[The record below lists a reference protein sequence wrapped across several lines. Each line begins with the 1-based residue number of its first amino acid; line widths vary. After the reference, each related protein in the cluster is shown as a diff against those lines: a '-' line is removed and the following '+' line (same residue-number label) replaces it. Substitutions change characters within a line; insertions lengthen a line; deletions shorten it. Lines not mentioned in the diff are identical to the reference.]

1 MGRTE
6 VVLMDN
12 VKKYLNQLQKID
24 IMIKQRQQERDE
36 LRDMLG
42 SIGSFDYS
50 KDRVQTSPSGDA
62 QYAKTVERIADIE
75 AEVSNLIT
83 DYASRKNIVISQIQA
98 LEDPK
103 YVKILYKRYVEFKML
118 RKIASEMGYTYQ
130 YIILLHGNAL
140 KDFGEKIEIL

>member
-98 LEDPK
+98 L
-103 YVKILYKRYVEFKML
+103 
-118 RKIASEMGYTYQ
+118 
-130 YIILLHGNAL
+130 
-140 KDFGEKIEIL
+140 